1 MRLSAR
7 LLTAALTVCAS
18 LAGATF
24 TLAQDFTLTLTGDSI
39 ITQRLSVYEQD
50 PKFMA
55 VVNAVREGDARFTNL
70 EILFHNYEAP
80 PSAQSGG
87 TWLAA
92 EPSLF
97 KELQW
102 IGFNLFATA
111 NNHSLDY
118 GIEGLRIH
126 RRTLMEAG
134 AAYAGIGENLGEA
147 RAPAYLETA
156 RGRMALISCAST
168 FSPSSPAGAERPDL
182 RGRPGLNPL
191 RYRTRYVVDAASL
204 DALRKMKADLKLNAP
219 NPLQPAEPD
228 TSKTIHFLNNT
239 FELGDRASVVTEPDP
254 RDLKGLT
261 DAIRDARRMADYV
274 VVSIHAHEAA
284 PGEREVPAEFLVT
297 FAHAAVDTG
306 ADVFVGHGP
315 HVLRGVEIYK
325 GKVILY
331 SLANFIFQNDT
342 VKRLPADL
350 YEQQGLGPD
359 ALPANLYDKRSERNQ
374 RWFPADPLYWESVI
388 ARVDFR
394 RGQPAEVRLTPMTL
408 GFGRSRWQRGRPERA
423 DALSSNKILER
434 LQRLSQPFGTRIEIR
449 EGVGTIAIG
458 K

>member
-1 MRLSAR
+1 MGPLHRF
-7 LLTAALTVCAS
+7 
-18 LAGATF
+18 LAGAF
-24 TLAQDFTLTLTGDSI
+24 TTCALLAQTPSISAQDFTLTLTGDSI

-55 VVNAVREGDARFTNL
+55 VVKAVREGDARFTNL

-80 PSAQSGG
+80 PAAQSGG

-92 EPSLF
+92 EPYLF
-97 KELQW
+97 RELEW
-102 IGFNLFATA
+102 VGFNLFATA

-126 RRTLMEAG
+126 RRVLRDAG
-134 AAYAGIGENLGEA
+134 AAYAGVGEDLGEA

-156 RGRMALISCAST
+156 RGRVALISCAST
-168 FSPSSPAGAERPDL
+168 FSPSAPAGLQRPDL

-191 RYRTRYVVDAASL
+191 RFRTRYIVGATSL
-204 DALRKMKADLKLNAP
+204 EALRQIKAALKLNVETS
-219 NPLQPAEPD
+219 LQRTEPD
-228 TSKTIHFLNNT
+228 TSQTVHFLNNT
-239 FELGDRASVVTEPDP
+239 FELGETPGVVTEPDP
-254 RDLKGLT
+254 HDLKGLT

-284 PGEREVPAEFLVT
+284 PGAREVPAQFLVS
-297 FAHAAVDTG
+297 FAHAAVDAG

-315 HVLRGVEIYK
+315 HVLRGIELYK

-342 VKRLPADL
+342 VKRLPGDL
-350 YEQQGLGPD
+350 YDQYGLGSE
-359 ALPANLYDKRSERNQ
+359 ALPADLYDKRSEQ
-374 RWFPADPLYWESVI
+374 AGHWFPADPPYWESVVV
-388 ARVDFR
+388 RVDFR
-394 RGQPAEVRLTPMTL
+394 RGRPSEVRLTPITL

-423 DALSSNKILER
+423 SAEESAKILER
-434 LQRLSQPFGTRIEIR
+434 LQKLSQSLGTRITVK
-449 EGVGTIAIG
+449 EGVGTIAIE